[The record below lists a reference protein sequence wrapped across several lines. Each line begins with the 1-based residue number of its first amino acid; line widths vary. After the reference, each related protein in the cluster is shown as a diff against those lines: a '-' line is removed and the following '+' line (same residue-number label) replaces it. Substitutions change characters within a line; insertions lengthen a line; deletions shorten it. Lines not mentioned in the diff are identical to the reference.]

1 MRKVDSL
8 TSWFQLGYNKVK
20 YILQILTLFQLV
32 LGQLVQQIFRLIN
45 LDLMT
50 TLNMNSSKPIP
61 SPMLMEE
68 LDFMALAAKISLS
81 QSLNWSY
88 SIWMFGTGKMVAK
101 RRNHWG
107 ARMQRCK
114 GGRTILWNVLKIS
127 WKKIVDV
134 DCRVWPKCIV

>member
-88 SIWMFGTGKMVAK
+88 SI
-101 RRNHWG
+101 
-107 ARMQRCK
+107 
-114 GGRTILWNVLKIS
+114 
-127 WKKIVDV
+127 
-134 DCRVWPKCIV
+134 